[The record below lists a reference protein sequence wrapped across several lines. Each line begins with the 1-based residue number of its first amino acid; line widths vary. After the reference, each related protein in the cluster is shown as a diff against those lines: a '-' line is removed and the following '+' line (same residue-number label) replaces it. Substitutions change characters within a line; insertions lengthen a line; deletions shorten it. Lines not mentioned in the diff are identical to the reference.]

1 MTTTVMKLGT
11 MVICGEA
18 LQTIPVWMTFIQGHG
33 HHGWLKILKN
43 SNIDINFLSRY
54 DPYSHETLHKGTLWL
69 GLSCHASFF
78 DLHPRSQLQ
87 ELMEDVEKHWIF
99 LIHYHHCSN
108 LSWQDGIPSQDVS
121 EHTSLGDL
129 YPKTRSQGNM
139 ETLGNTITGRYRHY
153 DNYIPSECTSL
164 TFSQGQGR

>member
-11 MVICGEA
+11 IVICGEA

-33 HHGWLKILKN
+33 HRGWLKILKN

-87 ELMEDVEKHWIF
+87 ELMEDLEKHWLF
-99 LIHYHHCSN
+99 LRHCHHYSQNSLHSCTVSSKRNATRPLKRKEDCNATKCCYHWQCAIWTKCMTYDVIRVSTSVSWRNNQSN
-108 LSWQDGIPSQDVS
+108 
-121 EHTSLGDL
+121 
-129 YPKTRSQGNM
+129 
-139 ETLGNTITGRYRHY
+139 
-153 DNYIPSECTSL
+153 
-164 TFSQGQGR
+164 